1 MTKDSDPDKP
11 NPRAPH
17 PPLTAYYR
25 RPADRDAF
33 VRDLFDRSAG
43 HYDRINLI
51 FSAGFGNWYRR
62 RSLRR
67 AGLGPGMRVLDAAI
81 GTGAIARQA
90 LRLQGASAEVI
101 GLDVTAGMLAE
112 ARRHLCVPLVQG
124 RMEELPLA
132 DGCIDFLVI
141 GYALRHAD
149 DLDRVFGEV
158 RRVLRPGGR
167 FLALEIGIPQRPAR
181 AAVTRAYMSRV
192 IPRLSGLICRSADA
206 RRLMD
211 YYWDTITHC
220 VAEEVIVAAMTRA
233 GLAEARCTT
242 EFGLYRSYTAR
253 KGGPEPR

>member
-1 MTKDSDPDKP
+1 MIKERDPDKP

-17 PPLTAYYR
+17 PPLAAYYA
-25 RPADRDAF
+25 RPSDRDAF
-33 VRDLFDRSAG
+33 VRGLFDRSAR

-51 FSAGFGNWYRR
+51 FSGGLGNWYRR
-62 RSLRR
+62 RSLHR
-67 AGLGPGMRVLDAAI
+67 AGLRPGMRVLDAAI

-101 GLDVTAGMLAE
+101 GLDVSAGMLAE
-112 ARRHLCVPLVQG
+112 ARRHLAVPLVQG

-132 DGCIDFLVI
+132 DGSIDFLAI
-141 GYALRHAD
+141 GYALRHVP
-149 DLDRVFGEV
+149 DLDQVFGEI
-158 RRVLRPGGR
+158 RRVLRPGGL

-220 VAEEVIVAAMTRA
+220 VAEEAIVAAMARA

-242 EFGLYRSYTAR
+242 EFGLFRSYTGH
-253 KGGPEPR
+253 KELKV